1 MLSLLCSSNTLMTA
15 GPVPCIPS
23 KAETRLEQFIKLPG
37 SWQRNITGGNS
48 QLLLL
53 DVATMRSRPT
63 TGSLNGVSLPAKGIA
78 YAPSGRLPPGAQAQQ
93 P

>member
-1 MLSLLCSSNTLMTA
+1 MLCLLCSSNTRMTA

-23 KAETRLEQFIKLPG
+23 KAETSLEQFIKLPG
-37 SWQRNITGGNS
+37 SWQRNIMGGNS
-48 QLLLL
+48 QWLSLGE
-53 DVATMRSRPT
+53 ATIRSRPT
-63 TGSLNGVSLPAKGIA
+63 PGSLNGVSLPAKGIA